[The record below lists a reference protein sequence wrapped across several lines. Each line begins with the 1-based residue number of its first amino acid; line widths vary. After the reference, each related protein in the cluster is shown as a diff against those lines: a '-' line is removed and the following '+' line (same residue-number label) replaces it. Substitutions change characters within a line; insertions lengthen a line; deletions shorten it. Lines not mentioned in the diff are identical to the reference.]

1 MHFTFAANT
10 SLKEKAWEKHKYFRI
25 PVGVPHS
32 CSELPTVWM
41 QRKKKKETVMDKPAA
56 FIQFPFWSSYYLSS
70 YNFRFFLSYK
80 VQLFL
85 YFSLILNNHQ
95 LNYTLC

>member
-41 QRKKKKETVMDKPAA
+41 QSKKKKETVMDKPAA
-56 FIQFPFWSSYYLSS
+56 FIQFPF
-70 YNFRFFLSYK
+70 
-80 VQLFL
+80 
-85 YFSLILNNHQ
+85 
-95 LNYTLC
+95 